1 MEDWKE
7 LFGRMVFNAMV
18 RNDDDHCRNHAVY
31 YRERDGAWRLSPA
44 FDLVPSTDDTPTSLQ
59 LQLSRGRRE
68 ISRASVLADYR
79 RFGFHDSEEAQ
90 RFMDIL
96 IKRITDTFDL
106 IRDLLPP
113 DMVTVIALRVQANRA
128 LLMGRS

>member
-1 MEDWKE
+1 M
-7 LFGRMVFNAMV
+7 
-18 RNDDDHCRNHAVY
+18 
-31 YRERDGAWRLSPA
+31 
-44 FDLVPSTDDTPTSLQ
+44 
-59 LQLSRGRRE
+59 
-68 ISRASVLADYR
+68 LADYR

-96 IKRITDTFDL
+96 IERITDTFDL